1 LQGSW
6 YRGLALPKAR
16 HRHRKS
22 ARIFLKINSTEIMEF
37 HIYFEMKGFETGSY
51 SVCSE
56 DEDAIIGLYYY
67 YYYYYYFS
75 QVFFLP

>member
-1 LQGSW
+1 
-6 YRGLALPKAR
+6 
-16 HRHRKS
+16 
-22 ARIFLKINSTEIMEF
+22 MEF

-51 SVCSE
+51 SLCSE

-67 YYYYYYFS
+67 YYFFS